1 MRGKQLGGPVKSM
14 QRDEG
19 KELIEYALIAIV
31 ASLGVA
37 LILSGMGP
45 TLITIWRAV
54 AAMVVG

>member
-1 MRGKQLGGPVKSM
+1 M

-19 KELIEYALIAIV
+19 KELIEYALIAII

-45 TLITIWRAV
+45 SLMHIWRAV
-54 AAMVVG
+54 AAMVLG